1 MTVKKGGSDNVR
13 KLYFK
18 ECPLLSSHD
27 YKAVSIH
34 FGHTVITCPTKAE
47 LRKYNSLNKKE
58 LSDYLKQNNY
68 DLDKALIFALIEDG
82 CGILHV
88 IYLG

>member
-13 KLYFK
+13 KLNFK
-18 ECPLLSSHD
+18 ECPMLSSHD
-27 YKAVSIH
+27 CQKVSIH
-34 FGHTVITCPTKAE
+34 FGHTVITCPTEAE
-47 LRKYNSLNKKE
+47 LKKYNSLNKKE

-68 DLDKALIFALIEDG
+68 DLDKALDFALIEDG
-82 CGILHV
+82 CDVLHV